1 MVKMEI
7 VLSSARWL
15 TLIRELGKS
24 SKESARVAR
33 DDSCGN
39 GSAVTCLA
47 ELQPPLVT
55 PTRLED
61 GRKMGKFALRWSDS
75 LR

>member
-7 VLSSARWL
+7 VLSSARRP
-15 TLIRELGKS
+15 TLIREEGKS

-33 DDSCGN
+33 DDSCGK

-47 ELQPPLVT
+47 ELQSPLAT
-55 PTRLED
+55 PTCLED
-61 GRKMGKFALRWSDS
+61 GRKMGKLAVRQSDS